1 MTLLDM
7 QEMIKPP
14 VTRQT
19 NLHNAIFCPS
29 NLHAKDEEPASMQ
42 NYTAYSLRELLNE
55 ALSSSP

>member
-1 MTLLDM
+1 M